1 MNKDELRRP
10 DGQTVYQQAP
20 FALRILRGAGEF
32 AKVPEM
38 LIPTIG
44 LGYLG
49 YKNRGTVGALVGA
62 FLGFV
67 IGFGYALQQDLK
79 D

>member
-1 MNKDELRRP
+1 
-10 DGQTVYQQAP
+10 
-20 FALRILRGAGEF
+20 
-32 AKVPEM
+32 M

-67 IGFGYALQQDLK
+67 IGFAYASQQYSK